1 MAEAIARAL
10 GGDGVHARSAGLTP
24 LGWVSDQTLD
34 ALRALGYP
42 AEDLSSKG
50 LDEVNLED
58 VDIVVSLLGDR
69 GLDYIPRGT
78 GLRREAWCIADPFGE
93 DDERYLEVAR
103 ELEVRVRQLLTEEPE
118 SELFPP

>member
-10 GGDGVHARSAGLTP
+10 GGDSVDARSAGLTP
-24 LGWVSDQTLD
+24 LGWVSDQSLD

-42 AEDLSSKG
+42 ADDLSSKG

-58 VDIVVSLLGDR
+58 VDIVVSLLDDR
-69 GLDYIPRGT
+69 GLLYIPHGT
-78 GLRREAWCIADPFGE
+78 GLRREAWGIADPFGE

-103 ELEVRVRQLLTEEPE
+103 ELEVRVRQLLTEELE